1 MKSIVKI
8 APSILTMDY
17 LQIEKEIK
25 SVENPELA
33 CWHLDIM
40 DGNFVPQISFGQD
53 IVEKIKSISNIPI
66 EVHLMVVNP
75 HEQVQK
81 FIDIGVDKIIVHIE
95 AIADPSELISITHKN
110 NKEFALAINPET
122 SIEAIT
128 KYIGELNQVTVMTV
142 HPGFGGQ
149 KMITNS
155 LEKIKEIKDFMR
167 KKKIEIPIN
176 FQVDGGVKED
186 NLELCI
192 SAGASN
198 VVMGSAIFND
208 DLDRQNTVHY
218 LQEKIRGICEN

>member
-122 SIEAIT
+122 SVEAIT

>member
-1 MKSIVKI
+1 MMSIVKI

-25 SVENPELA
+25 SVENSELA

-66 EVHLMVVNP
+66 EVHLMVANP
-75 HEQVQK
+75 NDQVQK
-81 FIDIGVDKIIVHIE
+81 FIDIGIDRVIVHIE
-95 AIADPSELISITHKN
+95 TIDDPSELIAITHKH

-122 SIEAIT
+122 SVNTIA
-128 KYIGELNQVTVMTV
+128 KYINKLNQVTIMTV

-149 KMITNS
+149 KMLTDC
-155 LEKIKEIKDFMR
+155 LEKIKEIKDLIQKNKFDNQ
-167 KKKIEIPIN
+167 IN
-176 FQVDGGVKED
+176 FQIDGGVKEE

-192 SAGASN
+192 KAGSNN
-198 VVMGSAIFND
+198 VVMGSAIFNEN
-208 DLDRQNTVHY
+208 LDRQNTVLY
-218 LQEKIRGICEN
+218 LQEKIREICEN

>member
-1 MKSIVKI
+1 
-8 APSILTMDY
+8 
-17 LQIEKEIK
+17 
-25 SVENPELA
+25 
-33 CWHLDIM
+33 
-40 DGNFVPQISFGQD
+40 
-53 IVEKIKSISNIPI
+53 
-66 EVHLMVVNP
+66 
-75 HEQVQK
+75 
-81 FIDIGVDKIIVHIE
+81 
-95 AIADPSELISITHKN
+95 
-110 NKEFALAINPET
+110 
-122 SIEAIT
+122 
-128 KYIGELNQVTVMTV
+128 MTV

>member
-25 SVENPELA
+25 SLENPELA

>member
-142 HPGFGGQ
+142 LRKNQRNKRFHE
-149 KMITNS
+149 KKENRNS
-155 LEKIKEIKDFMR
+155 YQFSSR
-167 KKKIEIPIN
+167 WWC
-176 FQVDGGVKED
+176 Q
-186 NLELCI
+186 
-192 SAGASN
+192 
-198 VVMGSAIFND
+198 
-208 DLDRQNTVHY
+208 R
-218 LQEKIRGICEN
+218 R